1 MAELRNYKLRI
12 EKDMLETL
20 KTVLDI
26 LAASGRLMYY
36 SRGTVK
42 AAKELAVIALKVYN
56 CTSRSP
62 RSLIS
67 KEDIED
73 EL

>member
-1 MAELRNYKLRI
+1 MI
-12 EKDMLETL
+12 ETL
-20 KTVLDI
+20 KTVLDV

-42 AAKELAVIALKVYN
+42 AAKELVIIVYKVYN
-56 CTSRSP
+56 CTSGSP

-67 KEDIED
+67 KEDKDD

>member
-1 MAELRNYKLRI
+1 MI
-12 EKDMLETL
+12 EYL
-20 KTVLDI
+20 KTALDI

-42 AAKELAVIALKVYN
+42 AAKELAIIVYKVYD
-56 CTSRSP
+56 CTARSN
-62 RSLIS
+62 RTLIS